1 MKKYVGSYGRD
12 YKKIGWHFGII
23 HDGEFI
29 RNHRSILKV
38 FLNPI
43 LRYLF
48 RINIVSEMEGKLE
61 DFLKKPKVK
70 LSIMKSNLIT
80 RELKYNLFDKE
91 TGKNLLILRKRVFW

>member
-1 MKKYVGSYGRD
+1 
-12 YKKIGWHFGII
+12 
-23 HDGEFI
+23 
-29 RNHRSILKV
+29 
-38 FLNPI
+38 
-43 LRYLF
+43 
-48 RINIVSEMEGKLE
+48 MEGKLE